1 MVHPE
6 PVTEPERNK
15 NLPIHL
21 KLPVAFLADRNI
33 SEVTSVVLRIR
44 ATKDKLTS
52 GAARGVPFED
62 NKISFTRTVLYID
75 LNVPKQSQSWKCFPS
90 FDKDG

>member
-1 MVHPE
+1 MVHTE
-6 PVTEPERNK
+6 PGSGSLSQTNIQLTEPERNT

-52 GAARGVPFED
+52 SAPRGVPFED
-62 NKISFTRTVLYID
+62 NKILITRTVLYITG
-75 LNVPKQSQSWKCFPS
+75 K
-90 FDKDG
+90 

>member
-1 MVHPE
+1 MVYPE
-6 PVTEPERNK
+6 PGSGSLSQKTLTVIEPERNK

-21 KLPVAFLADRNI
+21 KLPVAFLADWNI

-62 NKISFTRTVLYID
+62 NKISITRTVLYIFD
-75 LNVPKQSQSWKCFPS
+75 LNVLKT
-90 FDKDG
+90 